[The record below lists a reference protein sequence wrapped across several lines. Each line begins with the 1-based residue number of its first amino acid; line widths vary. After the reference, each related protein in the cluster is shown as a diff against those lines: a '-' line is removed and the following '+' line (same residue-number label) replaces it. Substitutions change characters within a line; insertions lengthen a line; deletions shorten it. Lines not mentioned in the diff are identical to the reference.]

1 MDGLKAP
8 EIKKL
13 QEITPDLFEQYVSF
27 VATLRHNQN
36 RWFRLR
42 KTDALEISHRMEK
55 ELDDLNAR
63 LLDKTPKLFD
73 IWKNINGIFF
83 VGYLAINQWRYD
95 IIVMFTM
102 VRAKNIH
109 YQNYIIRHVVIVA
122 IMFYEY
128 VVNVPGVVKD
138 YKIWNH

>member
-8 EIKKL
+8 EIKNL
-13 QEITPDLFEQYVSF
+13 QEITPDLFKQYVSF

-42 KTDALEISHRMEK
+42 KTDALEISRRMEK

-73 IWKNINGIFF
+73 I
-83 VGYLAINQWRYD
+83 
-95 IIVMFTM
+95 
-102 VRAKNIH
+102 
-109 YQNYIIRHVVIVA
+109 
-122 IMFYEY
+122 
-128 VVNVPGVVKD
+128 
-138 YKIWNH
+138 